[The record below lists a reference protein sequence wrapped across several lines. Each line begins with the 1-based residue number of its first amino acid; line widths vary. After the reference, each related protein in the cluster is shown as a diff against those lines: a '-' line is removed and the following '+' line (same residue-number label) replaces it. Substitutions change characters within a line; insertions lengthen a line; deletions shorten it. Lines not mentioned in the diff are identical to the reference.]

1 MLSPNERELLQS
13 IAKQVDQ
20 VDKDDTRLAVKAIMR
35 ELTEI
40 APGRSVELRV
50 TPFAATQIVE
60 GHTHRRGTPAA
71 VVELDAVTLCQLAIG
86 LHTWAE
92 LVSDGVI
99 LASGERSD
107 LSLLFPLATEVSE
120 HVKRV
125 D

>member
-1 MLSPNERELLQS
+1 MLSPTERLLLES
-13 IAKQVDQ
+13 IASQVDL
-20 VDKDDTRLAVKAIMR
+20 VDKDNTRLAVKAILR

-50 TPFAATQIVE
+50 PPFAAIQIVE

-71 VVELDAVTLCQLAIG
+71 VVELNAVTLCQLAIG

-92 LVSDGVI
+92 LVSEGVI

-107 LSLLFPLATEVSE
+107 LSLLFPLTF
-120 HVKRV
+120 
-125 D
+125 

>member
-1 MLSPNERELLQS
+1 MLSPIERELLESVASQ
-13 IAKQVDQ
+13 ADQ
-20 VDKDDTRLAVKAIMR
+20 VEKEDTRLAVKAVLR

-50 TPFAATQIVE
+50 PPFAATQIVE

-71 VVELDAVTLCQLAIG
+71 VVELNAVTLCQLAIG
-86 LHTWAE
+86 RHSWAE
-92 LVSDGVI
+92 LVSEGVI

-107 LSLLFPLATEVSE
+107 LSSLFPLAAGVSE

>member
-1 MLSPNERELLQS
+1 MLSPAERVLLNS
-13 IAKQVDQ
+13 IASQVDQ
-20 VDKDDTRLAVKAIMR
+20 VDKDNTRLAVKAIMR

-50 TPFAATQIVE
+50 PPFAATQIVE

-71 VVELDAVTLCQLAIG
+71 VVELNAVTLCQLAIG
-86 LHTWAE
+86 RHSWAE
-92 LVSDGVI
+92 LVSEGVI

-120 HVKRV
+120 QSMRV
-125 D
+125 E

>member
-1 MLSPNERELLQS
+1 MLSPAERALLEL
-13 IAKQVDQ
+13 IASGVDQ
-20 VDKDDTRLAVKAIMR
+20 VDKDNIRLSVKAILR

-50 TPFAATQIVE
+50 PPFAATQIVE

-71 VVELDAVTLCQLAIG
+71 VVELNAVTLCQLAIG

-92 LVSDGVI
+92 LVSEGVI

-107 LSLLFPLATEVSE
+107 LSLLFPLTF
-120 HVKRV
+120 
-125 D
+125 